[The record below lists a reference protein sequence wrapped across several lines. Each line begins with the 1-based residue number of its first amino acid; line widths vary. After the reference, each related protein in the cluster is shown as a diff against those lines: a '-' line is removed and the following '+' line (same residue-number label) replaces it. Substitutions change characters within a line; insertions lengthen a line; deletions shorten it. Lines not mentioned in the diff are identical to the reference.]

1 MSLRY
6 YPLSRIETNKY
17 TRGNE
22 FVLSNGTVYTGKYYA
37 TYNNK
42 FFTGATPA
50 LGTNEELIPISVF
63 NARKKPSTILIDP
76 VTNKAILPSSSAAYD
91 QSTQQFESNLVE
103 LNPYV
108 PIPLPSDYAR
118 GYFTRYFAK
127 KVSGTGYIIEISQQ
141 DWSQI
146 GDENVNR
153 SLLSY
158 ETTDMLWQLTG
169 PMYNTRI
176 SQYQI
181 QGGVYDTNKR
191 VTENKQKSF
200 RGIVEFIGGNYTK
213 FAKIT
218 GGSVAISGSM

>member
-1 MSLRY
+1 MALKY
-6 YPLSRIETNKY
+6 YPLSRVATNKY

-22 FVLSNGTVYTGKYYA
+22 FVLPNGTPYAGKYYA

-50 LGTNEELIPISVF
+50 LGTNEELIPVSVF
-63 NARKKPSTILIDP
+63 NARSRTNNTLINSANGIN
-76 VTNKAILPSSSAAYD
+76 VVPSSSAAYD
-91 QSTQQFESNLVE
+91 QSTGQLPGTLTE

-108 PIPLPSDYAR
+108 PVPLSSDYQR

-127 KVSGTGYIIEISQQ
+127 KVSGAGYIIEISQQ

-146 GDENVNR
+146 GDGELNKG
-153 SLLSY
+153 LLSY
-158 ETTDMLWQLTG
+158 EITDMLWQLTG

-191 VTENKQKSF
+191 VTEAKQQSF
-200 RGIVEFIGGNYTK
+200 RGIVEYIGGNYTK

-218 GGSVAISGSM
+218 DGSVAISGSM

>member
-1 MSLRY
+1 MALKY
-6 YPLSRIETNKY
+6 FPLSRVSTNKY

-22 FVLSNGTVYTGKYYA
+22 FVQLDGTPYVGKYYA

-42 FFTGATPA
+42 FFTGINPA
-50 LGTNEELIPISVF
+50 LGANEEIIPANTSTGRSRNDAALVRSVD
-63 NARKKPSTILIDP
+63 NITVVS
-76 VTNKAILPSSSAAYD
+76 VSSAAYD
-91 QSTQQFESNLVE
+91 QSTGQLSGNLTE

-108 PIPLPSDYAR
+108 PVPLPSDYQR

-127 KVSGTGYIIEISQQ
+127 KVSGAGYIIEISQQ
-141 DWSQI
+141 DWAQV
-146 GDENVNR
+146 GNGNLDKG
-153 SLLSY
+153 LLSY
-158 ETTDMLWQLTG
+158 ETADMLWQLTG

-191 VTENKQKSF
+191 VTEAEEKTF
-200 RGIVEFIGGNYTK
+200 RGIISYIGGNYTK

-218 GGSVAISGSM
+218 DMTVAISGSM